1 MPELAD
7 KIVKF
12 YGSSA
17 DMGAVLVMIMREIGY
32 YEENQIQQFQNRLDR
47 MNRQSLLERS
57 KERGDLLLDK
67 GRFECAVQIYSQTLQ
82 MPRDLRQKP
91 QFYGQILQH
100 MGVAYLAWDMR
111 MRRWMSGSCLC
122 RIKARRDTR
131 SKCIIWR
138 FRQESHL
145 QRNLNAWRAA
155 RFPDGRPIT
164 WRLKHVFR
172 SKVSR
177 RLLCAVSE
185 RIMKSI

>member
-100 MGVAYLAWDMR
+100 MGVAYLR
-111 MRRWMSGSCLC
+111 MGYADEAM
-122 RIKARRDTR
+122 
-131 SKCIIWR
+131 
-138 FRQESHL
+138 
-145 QRNLNAWRAA
+145 
-155 RFPDGRPIT
+155 
-164 WRLKHVFR
+164 
-172 SKVSR
+172 
-177 RLLCAVSE
+177 
-185 RIMKSI
+185 